1 MNAKQILLL
10 GVAAGSISSCSPG
23 KESAGDGVAHFTAAD
38 QDSTVRLEDDFYQST
53 NGGWIAQH
61 PIPGDRARYGAF
73 DMLYEE
79 SIENLHAIVDEA
91 QKANAPKGTEAQKIG
106 DLFKL
111 GMDTLR
117 RDSEGIE
124 PIKGYLAKA
133 RAAKFSEP
141 AEFANLIGTMHTF
154 IASPFFSFGCTPD
167 YENSSVNIS
176 ELWQAGIGLPD
187 RDYYFDE
194 TERGAGIISSYKVM
208 IAKLLTIAGLDNSE
222 ARAEAI
228 FALEK
233 QLAEI
238 MNTKE
243 ENRNPQAVSNK
254 NTLATLKELSKGFD
268 WDTYFATL
276 GAEVKDINVGQVKY
290 FSKVFDVVAKAD
302 TAVVADYLTYKTI
315 SGFSS
320 CLTSE
325 IYAVRFDFYGRVLSG
340 TQEMR
345 PLWKRTLGTVEE
357 CMGEALGRLYV
368 ERHFPEAAK
377 KRMVDLIEQLR
388 ISFGERI
395 DALTWMGDSTKMA
408 AHEKLAA
415 IKVKVGYPD
424 KWKDYSTLE
433 IDPAKSYAENL
444 VAVSIF
450 QHKEEMA
457 KINNPVDKDEWFM
470 TPQTVNAYY
479 NPMGNEIVFPAAIL
493 QPPFF
498 YANGDDAVNFGA
510 IGVVIGHEM
519 THGFDDQGRQF
530 DKEGNLKNWWTE
542 ADCKEFEKATSRL
555 VDYFGGLTAI
565 DSLKINGR
573 LTLGENIADL
583 GGLNIAH
590 QAFRNTLKG
599 KSEPAPID
607 GQTAEQRFLLGYS
620 RIWANAIR
628 DEALY
633 QQVQT
638 DPHSPGRLRVNGQ
651 LPLLDFFYSA
661 FDVKEGDKMYLAPAD
676 RIAIW

>member
-23 KESAGDGVAHFTAAD
+23 KESAGDGVAHFTTAD

-276 GAEVKDINVGQVKY
+276 GVEVKDINVGQVKY

>member
-124 PIKGYLAKA
+124 PIKGFLAKA

-276 GAEVKDINVGQVKY
+276 GVEVKDINVGQVKY

-345 PLWKRTLGTVEE
+345 PLWKRTLGTVEG

-583 GGLNIAH
+583 GGLYIAH

>member
-276 GAEVKDINVGQVKY
+276 GVEVKDINVGQVKY

-345 PLWKRTLGTVEE
+345 PLWKRTLDTVEG

>member
-276 GAEVKDINVGQVKY
+276 GVEVKDINVGQVKY

-302 TAVVADYLTYKTI
+302 AAVVADYLTYKTI

-345 PLWKRTLGTVEE
+345 PLWKRTLGTVEG

>member
-23 KESAGDGVAHFTAAD
+23 KESAGDGVAHFTTAD

-167 YENSSVNIS
+167 YENSSVYIS

-276 GAEVKDINVGQVKY
+276 GVEVKDINVGQVKY

>member
-325 IYAVRFDFYGRVLSG
+325 IYAVGFDFYGRVLSG

-345 PLWKRTLGTVEE
+345 PLWKRTLGTVEG

>member
-208 IAKLLTIAGLDNSE
+208 IAKLLTIAGLDNSA

>member
-10 GVAAGSISSCSPG
+10 GVAAGSISSCSSG
-23 KESAGDGVAHFTAAD
+23 KESAGDGVAHFTTAD

-91 QKANAPKGTEAQKIG
+91 QKANAPKGAEAQKIG

-276 GAEVKDINVGQVKY
+276 GVEVKDINVGQVKY

-583 GGLNIAH
+583 GGLYIAH